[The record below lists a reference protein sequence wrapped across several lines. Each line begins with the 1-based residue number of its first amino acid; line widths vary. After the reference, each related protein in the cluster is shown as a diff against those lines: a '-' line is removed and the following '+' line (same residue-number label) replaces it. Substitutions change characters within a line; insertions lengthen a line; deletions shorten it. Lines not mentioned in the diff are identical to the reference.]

1 MPESSHFFSEKWP
14 VKAYNNRDFLNGSD
28 ARSIRVQCELLEP
41 EYRLEMLG
49 IRNTIVFFGSARL
62 KAPEVAEKNLNDLQ
76 EKIEKSDA
84 ENEKLEE
91 RLLAAK
97 RDVRHSA
104 YYQSASELANKIT
117 RWSLTI
123 RDPMERF
130 LVCSGGGPGIME
142 AANRGASEAKGRS
155 IGLGISLPHEQ
166 GNNPYI
172 TRDLNFEFHYFFVRK
187 YWFLYLAK
195 VLLVFPGGFGT
206 MDELFEVLTL
216 IQTRKIEKR
225 IPIILFGSEFWKE
238 VINFKALC
246 QWGVISE
253 KDLDLFKM
261 MDSVDDAYDFIVKE
275 MTENYLS

>member
-1 MPESSHFFSEKWP
+1 MPDSSHFYSEKWP
-14 VKAYNNRDFLNGSD
+14 VKAYNNRDFMNGSD

-62 KAPEVAEKNLNDLQ
+62 KSPEVAEKNLNVLQ
-76 EKIEKSDA
+76 EKVEKS
-84 ENEKLEE
+84 ESQSEEWEEKLS
-91 RLLAAK
+91 AAK
-97 RDVRHSA
+97 RDVRTSV
-104 YYQSASELANKIT
+104 YYRVASELANKIT

-123 RDPMERF
+123 RDPLERF
-130 LVCSGGGPGIME
+130 LICSGGGPGIME
-142 AANRGASEAKGRS
+142 AANRGASEAGGRS
-155 IGLGISLPHEQ
+155 IGLGISLPFEQ

-172 TRDLNFEFHYFFVRK
+172 SRDLNFEFHYFFVRK

-216 IQTRKIEKR
+216 IQTKKIEKR

-238 VINFKALC
+238 VINFKSLC
-246 QWGVISE
+246 KWGVISE
-253 KDLDLFKM
+253 KDLDLFQI
-261 MDSVDDAYDFIVKE
+261 MDSVEDIYEFIVKE
-275 MTENYLS
+275 MTEHYLS